1 MGRLCCRTDVGM
13 EDSVSY
19 SGWRAGS
26 GCLPW
31 CRPTPF
37 HSSPLGSFA
46 WKPHAPCHGGPQN
59 HPAHPFWARLLF
71 QMHAND
77 SLTKPEVARCRGSR
91 AAAAQL
97 GAAHQPPFCLCRAA
111 AGACEFGRNCITRI
125 YSGTSNC
132 KITVRYDC
140 RPLNALARQSIHMSR
155 AYRCGP
161 RHRGATRPLLLPALS
176 SRPPCAR
183 LHHAAVYP
191 HRHTASSGLQMD

>member
-13 EDSVSY
+13 EDSVPY

-31 CRPTPF
+31 CHATPF

-59 HPAHPFWARLLF
+59 HPAHHFWARLLF

-91 AAAAQL
+91 ASASQL
-97 GAAHQPPFCLCRAA
+97 GGSASAPLLLVSRRA

-125 YSGTSNC
+125 YSGKLTYTVIRNC
-132 KITVRYDC
+132 KI
-140 RPLNALARQSIHMSR
+140 
-155 AYRCGP
+155 
-161 RHRGATRPLLLPALS
+161 
-176 SRPPCAR
+176 R
-183 LHHAAVYP
+183 LRVV
-191 HRHTASSGLQMD
+191 